1 MQKNNRLYFAGEACS
16 PEYISSVPYL
26 YATYMTGIDAAN
38 KILSIEAN
46 INNQSNPIISV
57 LIALLSYI
65 INLFQ
70 DFFSSL

>member
-1 MQKNNRLYFAGEACS
+1 LQKNNRLYFAGEACS
-16 PEYISSVPYL
+16 PEYISSVP
-26 YATYMTGIDAAN
+26 AAYMTGIDAAN

-46 INNQSNPIISV
+46 INNQSYPIFSV